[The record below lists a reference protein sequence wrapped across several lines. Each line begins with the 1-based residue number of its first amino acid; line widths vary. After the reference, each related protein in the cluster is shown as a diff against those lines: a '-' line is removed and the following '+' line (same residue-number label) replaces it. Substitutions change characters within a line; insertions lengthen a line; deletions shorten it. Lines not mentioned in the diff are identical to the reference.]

1 MVNNGDPISRNKR
14 GTKVTT
20 KKRNIK
26 SAKADAV
33 EKVRTYGIDSLN
45 IDYTAQAGNDSVRGE
60 ENANGNYSK

>member
-26 SAKADAV
+26 SVKSDAL
-33 EKVRTYGIDSLN
+33 EKRRIYGIESLN
-45 IDYTAQAGNDSVRGE
+45 LSDTSHA
-60 ENANGNYSK
+60 